1 MEQVRLRMS
10 ATFAA
15 FGCHR
20 KTHTQPVI
28 HAFLG
33 DVDSR
38 TKIVE
43 QLSK

>member
-1 MEQVRLRMS
+1 MS
-10 ATFAA
+10 ETSAA

-28 HAFLG
+28 HAFIG
-33 DVDSR
+33 DVDSVPR

-43 QLSK
+43 QLTSK